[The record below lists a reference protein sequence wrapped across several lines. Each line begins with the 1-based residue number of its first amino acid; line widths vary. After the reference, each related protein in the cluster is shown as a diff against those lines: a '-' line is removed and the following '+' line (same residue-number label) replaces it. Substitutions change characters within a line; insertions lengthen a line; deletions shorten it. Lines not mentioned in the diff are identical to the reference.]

1 MGKVEENVELN
12 KYKNEQNISSIET
25 KQLILGGGT
34 LLEKV
39 VERLLD
45 EVAAEFLQLSKVG
58 DRMLTVAGLSWCRR
72 SEGDDPP
79 VACGAAFY

>member
-1 MGKVEENVELN
+1 MTMGKVEENVELN
-12 KYKNEQNISSIET
+12 KYKNEQNISSIEA
-25 KQLILGGGT
+25 KQLSLGGGT

-58 DRMLTVAGLSWCRR
+58 DRMLTVAGLS
-72 SEGDDPP
+72 
-79 VACGAAFY
+79 